1 MVFKHLL
8 AGRLG
13 LLAAV
18 LVLASACGEGE
29 ISDSP
34 AGARRGPEAS
44 GEGGGDFD
52 APTNDAPTNDAP
64 TNDAPTNDA
73 PTTSSK
79 WSETVV
85 KPDATNT
92 GPNCSAPGCPNA
104 TLSPQNSPPLV
115 ITQDG
120 ATYENFTMTNGAE
133 PIVVRARNVTFR
145 NFYIH
150 HDNWTGLYVDNVPNA
165 NLVLEYGEIE
175 GGSPCSQLIEGDGI
189 TVRYGKFHS
198 CDDIWKINDSYGSN
212 GPVTIENSYFYDVI
226 GGHGD
231 TFMIWPNMDNDTTAR
246 HNHFVGG
253 NTSIVIDASISP
265 GATLLFEENWL
276 HGGGAAY
283 TIYCDTREGGARIYR
298 DNLFDRNYQ
307 YGPVAD
313 PGCTWIENAYMDDSS
328 TVPYSP

>member
-1 MVFKHLL
+1 MWRSALV
-8 AGRLG
+8 GRLG
-13 LLAAV
+13 LFAAV
-18 LVLASACGEGE
+18 LVLASACGEGQ

-34 AGARRGPEAS
+34 AGARLGPES
-44 GEGGGDFD
+44 GGDGDFD
-52 APTNDAPTNDAP
+52 APASDPPANDPPA
-64 TNDAPTNDA
+64 
-73 PTTSSK
+73 TSSK
-79 WSETVV
+79 WWKAVP
-85 KPDATNT
+85 KPDENNT
-92 GPNCSAPGCPNA
+92 GPNCSAPRCPTA

-120 ATYENFTMTNGAE
+120 ATYENFTMTLGQYDEISIQAQ
-133 PIVVRARNVTFR
+133 NVTFR
-145 NFYIH
+145 NFYIQG
-150 HDNWTGLYVDNVPNA
+150 NSWTTVKVENTANA

-175 GGSPCSQLIEGDGI
+175 GGSPCSQLLEGDGI

-198 CDDIWKINDSYGSN
+198 CDDIWKINDENGSN
-212 GPVTIENSYFYDVI
+212 GPVTIENSYFYDVR

-313 PGCTWIENAYMDDSS
+313 PGCTWFDNVYMDDSS
-328 TVPYSP
+328 PVPYTP